1 MGTAA
6 TDAQYTQA
14 FGSAAAPAVAAATGA
29 TAAGILGVSTAV
41 AIPIV
46 GAAIVGITLLA
57 ADLIKNSGCGQ
68 TCIET
73 SGWANQAEPLL
84 RQNIST
90 YFSVAAPRTESQQ
103 KTALANFDAIWATLV
118 NMCGNPSTGN
128 AGKRCISDRQSG
140 ACTWKATA
148 DSPWPGG
155 PAAGQ
160 CWNWFNAYRDP
171 ISQDPNV
178 VPDSVSSLVT
188 GAANSA
194 LSELSSLPSWV
205 LLAAALAL
213 VAVMS

>member
-1 MGTAA
+1 
-6 TDAQYTQA
+6 
-14 FGSAAAPAVAAATGA
+14 
-29 TAAGILGVSTAV
+29 
-41 AIPIV
+41 
-46 GAAIVGITLLA
+46 
-57 ADLIKNSGCGQ
+57 
-68 TCIET
+68 
-73 SGWANQAEPLL
+73 
-84 RQNIST
+84 
-90 YFSVAAPRTESQQ
+90 
-103 KTALANFDAIWATLV
+103 LANFDAIWATLV